1 MQVSTPRVAP
11 CVPCWEF
18 RVKPPDMWMQYP
30 ADAAASLE
38 EAYQAGQP
46 TCKVCIHQYE
56 YSIFFPDMD
65 QTNLVTGKIRPI
77 RRTEST
83 DEHAAHPQPEVLQS
97 HAEECSAMRDQ
108 IKALEE
114 MNGQLIQQLD
124 ASRKSLAQERKLR
137 KHNLQLLIQMGR
149 QAIARRPDCS
159 TATPAV
165 SHRELRP
172 DGCTDEV
179 KRSAI
184 YAVLMRSMASHR
196 KEIKS
201 LEWCPPPEVVV
212 TRFVEV
218 KNPVRQGLYEAGL
231 HEVLQRNPNGCS
243 PIPDITALSC
253 HCAQFGSMDLNE
265 FLLFHGCPLHT
276 CEQIASRGFD
286 PQRGGEVV
294 GAMFGR
300 GTYFAQNASKS
311 DFYTTCSECSGDAAH
326 GDCSHPHGERCL
338 VLARVLL
345 GQSLPVTTEK
355 LKGIT
360 RAPERQDGEP
370 YDSITALTREHGG
383 RVDHMEF
390 VIFKEQMAL
399 PQYLIYYRHAEDC
412 WCHNCWRR
420 WPKH

>member
-1 MQVSTPRVAP
+1 
-11 CVPCWEF
+11 
-18 RVKPPDMWMQYP
+18 MWMQYP

-38 EAYQAGQP
+38 EAYQSGQP
-46 TCKVCIHQYE
+46 TCKV
-56 YSIFFPDMD
+56 
-65 QTNLVTGKIRPI
+65 RPI
-77 RRTEST
+77 RRTEAT
-83 DEHAAHPQPEVLQS
+83 DERAAHPQPDVPQS

-114 MNGQLIQQLD
+114 MTGQLRQQLD
-124 ASRKSLAQERKLR
+124 ASRERLAQQRQFHQHCFR
-137 KHNLQLLIQMGR
+137 LLMEMGR

-159 TATPAV
+159 AATAAV
-165 SHRELRP
+165 SQRELQ
-172 DGCTDEV
+172 GTLLGGVCEDEV
-179 KRSAI
+179 KAMAIRS
-184 YAVLMRSMASHR
+184 LFSESMASHR
-196 KEIKS
+196 IEIKS
-201 LEWCPPPEVVV
+201 LEWCPPPKVVV
-212 TRFVEV
+212 TRLVEV
-218 KNPVRQGLYEAGL
+218 KNPVRQTLYEAGL
-231 HEVLQRNPNGCS
+231 HEVLQRNPKGCS
-243 PIPDITALSC
+243 PIPDITAFSC

-286 PQRGGEVV
+286 PQRGGEAV
-294 GAMFGR
+294 GAMFGK

-311 DFYTTCSECSGDAAH
+311 DFYTTCSECSRDAAH

-345 GQSLPVTTEK
+345 GQSKPVTTEK

-370 YDSITALTREHGG
+370 YDSITALTKEHGG